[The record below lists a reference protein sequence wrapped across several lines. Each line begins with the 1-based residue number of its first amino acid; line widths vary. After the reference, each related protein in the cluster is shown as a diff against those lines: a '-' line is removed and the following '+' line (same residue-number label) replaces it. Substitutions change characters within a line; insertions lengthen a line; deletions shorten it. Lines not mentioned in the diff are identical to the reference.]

1 MIILDRTAMC
11 SILRS
16 TISRYSSTYVNSIFI
31 FLSFGRICCLTM
43 QEEKDIDP
51 GDVNWERGVG
61 GMSTG
66 PSLETDS
73 NLEVG
78 DIEVE
83 SWLTMESIILG
94 ILDLDLRKVVIL
106 FIFLNCLERLLYNV
120 DLPIVNRT
128 SRQGVQLQQEI
139 HATKSPRGI
148 WKVKG
153 CCW

>member
-83 SWLTMESIILG
+83 S
-94 ILDLDLRKVVIL
+94 
-106 FIFLNCLERLLYNV
+106 
-120 DLPIVNRT
+120 
-128 SRQGVQLQQEI
+128 
-139 HATKSPRGI
+139 
-148 WKVKG
+148 
-153 CCW
+153 